1 MTRLSSL
8 LSRLLKSNRFLAIFS
23 LIVSFVIW
31 FNLSQV
37 YNPVSTR
44 DISNVPVTFR
54 VSSALAADGY
64 EVIKNSE
71 ITVDV
76 TVSGKTANISSLSA
90 NDIDIVANITGQGIK
105 TWTLDSSDNRNFD
118 VIAMSMN
125 QVTVMTDIF
134 NRDGENFEVTA
145 KSNNVS
151 APDGLVVDAAKV
163 KDEAFSQI
171 KITGAQSV
179 IDKIA
184 YVVAETDVND
194 TISETTDFDGNIA
207 LFDHEGKIID
217 SSYVFLSFDTAKITV
232 PISMKKEVPVVVTF
246 DNAPKDNPIKATPSV
261 KTVVVKGPQQI
272 IEKLKSVELEPINFA
287 DITPDAT
294 EFVQKIRMPDSIES
308 SDGNVEITVKLEMK
322 GITYKNIVVT
332 NSSFKPQNV
341 TQGLTATMDSF
352 TVKVIGPSSALKGIT
367 ADDIVVSA
375 DLKSYSKSEHSGV
388 PVTVKLANKS
398 SAWVAGVYTADI
410 KQS

>member
-246 DNAPKDNPIKATPSV
+246 ENAPKDNPIKATPSV